1 MLKFLKNA
9 HFDFVRWGNVASY
22 TSFACTFAM
31 MAIFLFRAFTH
42 PVHVMSV
49 DFTGGASM
57 TYSYAKKADIGE
69 VRKLVGTVVNDAALQ
84 YESSPDGTGNLLLI
98 KTGTVKI
105 GDQNT
110 SKLLESALAK
120 GVPDCKFK
128 LAGEE
133 NVGSEVGS
141 DLKRSAV
148 WSILATL
155 VGILIYV
162 GVRFEFGFALGGVIA
177 LAHDAF
183 FTLGLYSLF
192 GRQVSLTIV
201 AALLT
206 IIGYSISD
214 TIVVFDRIREDI
226 RKYPARILPSVSPR
240 RS

>member
-1 MLKFLKNA
+1 M
-9 HFDFVRWGNVASY
+9 
-22 TSFACTFAM
+22 
-31 MAIFLFRAFTH
+31 
-42 PVHVMSV
+42 
-49 DFTGGASM
+49 
-57 TYSYAKKADIGE
+57 
-69 VRKLVGTVVNDAALQ
+69 
-84 YESSPDGTGNLLLI
+84 LLI

-148 WSILATL
+148 WPILATL

-192 GRQVSLTIV
+192 GRQVSLTIG

-226 RKYPARILPSVSPR
+226 RKYPEMDFKALCNLAINTTLSRTVLTSTTVLIATLSLFVFGGGAINDFALAMLIGVLVGTYSSICIATPIMIAWYRGR
-240 RS
+240 RPAFAQSK